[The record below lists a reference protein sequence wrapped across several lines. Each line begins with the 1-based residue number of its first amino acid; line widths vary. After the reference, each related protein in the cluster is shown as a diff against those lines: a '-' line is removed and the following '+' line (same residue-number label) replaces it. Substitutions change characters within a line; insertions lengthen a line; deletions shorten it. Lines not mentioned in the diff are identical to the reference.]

1 MRHAIFRI
9 SRRTGLRRILVV
21 FPERRIGNAIFTLP
35 VVRAVRRHF
44 GPDNE
49 IWIMHRQDNTAPDPS
64 MDIISQGTPVDGFI
78 PFPDQHNLTAIL
90 SFIWRMRSI
99 KFEYAVYA
107 DSAGISAPR
116 LRRLACFMRAGGIS
130 RLIGFHLHEPRQW
143 RDISCRNAVPQKS
156 AALRRLDNLARDG
169 LDVSAEADF
178 SLPLLALSEKAR
190 HDARRWLHERLRRA
204 ERPWIAICPGAAS
217 PANIW
222 PVERFIEIGR
232 RLIALDRYEMVIC
245 GGQAEQAT
253 GNRMI
258 AEWGQGINAAGH
270 FPVLGTAAIL
280 KECAFM
286 VGLDTGTTHL
296 AAAVGV
302 PCIDL
307 QGGRML
313 PGYWDPLGTGHIIVR
328 HPVNCVGCG
337 RTSCVS
343 SKHPCMRGI
352 TVEMVWQAI
361 VQMMDRP
368 ATGRSL

>member
-1 MRHAIFRI
+1 MFNMSGKTRPQ
-9 SRRTGLRRILVV
+9 RILVA
-21 FPERRIGNAIFTLP
+21 FPERRLGNAIFTLP
-35 VVRAVRRHF
+35 AIRTVRRHF
-44 GPDNE
+44 GPDTE
-49 IWIMHRQDNTAPDPS
+49 IWIMHRQDKTTPDPS
-64 MDIISQGTPVDGFI
+64 MDIISQGTHVDGFI
-78 PFPDQHNLTAIL
+78 PFPTRHNLLAIL
-90 SFIWRMRSI
+90 SLLCGIRRI

-107 DSAGISAPR
+107 DSAGVSAPR

-130 RLIGFHLHEPRQW
+130 HLIGFHLHEPRQR
-143 RDISCRNAVPQKS
+143 RDISCRNSIPQRS
-156 AALRRLDNLARDG
+156 EALRRLDNLAQDG
-169 LDVSAEADF
+169 LDVSAEADL

-190 HDARRWLHERLRRA
+190 HDARRWLHERLSRA
-204 ERPWIAICPGAAS
+204 ERPRIAICPGAAS

-232 RLIALDRYEMVIC
+232 RLIGLDCYEMVVC
-245 GGQAEQAT
+245 GGQAEQAM

-361 VQMMDRP
+361 VKMMDSP
-368 ATGRSL
+368 AIGRSS